1 MKKATPAATPTP
13 LYIYYKRWFT
23 ADKWQPV
30 ATKTDPDILTDI
42 YMLAD
47 RRLYP
52 GIQQKIE
59 KY

>member
-1 MKKATPAATPTP
+1 MKKATPAP
-13 LYIYYKRWFT
+13 LYVYFNRFRDCDPW
-23 ADKWQPV
+23 V
-30 ATKTDPDILTDI
+30 AVASNQNPDILTDI